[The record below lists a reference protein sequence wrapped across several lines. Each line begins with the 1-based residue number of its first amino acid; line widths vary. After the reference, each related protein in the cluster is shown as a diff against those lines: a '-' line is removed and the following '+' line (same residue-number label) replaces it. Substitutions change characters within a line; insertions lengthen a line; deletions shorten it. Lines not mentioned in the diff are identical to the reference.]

1 MNIFKFVLGFVM
13 NKAIACEAY
22 YRIECYKR
30 KVNGDGY
37 RLNAQVCVSYP
48 ENVYI
53 GKGTYINGGEICA
66 SPNAMIKIGENCLIS
81 YNFFCRTDS
90 HIYSDKDTPIISQGH
105 TEENIVIGDDV
116 WIGYDVKIMPGVT
129 IANGCVIGAGA
140 VVTKDT
146 EPYSVY
152 GGVPA
157 KKIAERV

>member
-1 MNIFKFVLGFVM
+1 MNVMKYAFGFLV
-13 NKAIACEAY
+13 NKALAGEAY
-22 YRIECYKR
+22 YRIESYK
-30 KVNGDGY
+30 KKINGSGY

-48 ENVYI
+48 ENVSI

-66 SPNAMIKIGENCLIS
+66 SPNATITIGENCLIS

-90 HIYSDKDTPIISQGH
+90 HIYHSKDTCINVQGYI
-105 TEENIVIGDDV
+105 EKSIVIGDDV

-129 IANGCVIGAGA
+129 IADGSVIGAGS

-152 GGVPA
+152 AGVPA
-157 KKIAERV
+157 KKISSRE

>member
-1 MNIFKFVLGFVM
+1 MNILKYTIGFLVNKVLAG
-13 NKAIACEAY
+13 EAY
-22 YRIECYKR
+22 YRIEGYK
-30 KVNGDGY
+30 KKINGEGY

-48 ENVYI
+48 ENVSI
-53 GKGTYINGGEICA
+53 GSGTYINGGEICA
-66 SPNAMIKIGENCLIS
+66 SPNATIKIGNNCLIS

-90 HIYSDKDTPIISQGH
+90 HIYKSRNTPINKQGN
-105 TEENIVIGDDV
+105 TEKNIVIGDDV

-157 KKIAERV
+157 KKILERE